1 MQVVLPSFMLI
12 HFWLNGLDNLTRGI
26 VSERPIHPAH
36 FEFHQPYTCPEFDSN
51 QFLIS
56 DALCEAFSVS
66 LSIYLCVILC
76 HSTSEHRPAS
86 VLCSGGKLLE
96 LLVSRKAIVFSRRQ
110 HTGQLCLMLFLISR
124 AELCRTVTEYVPAKR
139 PRIVTI

>member
-1 MQVVLPSFMLI
+1 MQVVLPSFILI

-36 FEFHQPYTCPEFDSN
+36 FGLHQPYTCPEFDN
-51 QFLIS
+51 KQFVIS
-56 DALCEAFSVS
+56 DVFCEAFSVS

-86 VLCSGGKLLE
+86 VLCSGGRLLE
-96 LLVSRKAIVFSRRQ
+96 LLVSRKAIVFSRCQ
-110 HTGQLCLMLFLISR
+110 HTGQLCLILSLISR
-124 AELCRTVTEYVPAKR
+124 AELGCAVTEHIPAKR